1 LKKKLEDIIQPL
13 ELQKYTTENNILDY
27 DVIKIK
33 KKAVYSF
40 QGDYGSKIEKRVSVK
55 SMKIPAINQKKYDTF
70 TRPGVGRIKPLPK
83 ITPVK
88 NMGYESPG
96 SRNAQIVI
104 NQFSK
109 SNEDSNLKPSS
120 NTSKSKVFR

>member
-1 LKKKLEDIIQPL
+1 M
-13 ELQKYTTENNILDY
+13 LDY
-27 DVIKIK
+27 DVIRIK

-55 SMKIPAINQKKYDTF
+55 DMKIPAFNQKKFYTF
-70 TRPGVGRIKPLPK
+70 TRPGIGRIKPLPK

-88 NMGYESPG
+88 TTADKSPE
-96 SRNAQIVI
+96 SRNAKIVI

-109 SNEDSNLKPSS
+109 SNEDNSLKPSLK
-120 NTSKSKVFR
+120 TQKSKIFR